1 MAIKLDPV
9 DLMIYADVAQA
20 FEGWLIQN
28 PEDKDEPKGITQ
40 SRVFAKS
47 YLNLYVTFL
56 RMMQFM
62 PKESVEYESTTDEGV
77 KRKYDSVDEIYV
89 DLQKNTSLSN
99 TEKELI
105 EESITKIRDKVK
117 PTLH

>member
-1 MAIKLDPV
+1 MSIKLDPV

-28 PEDKDEPKGITQ
+28 PEDVDEPKGITQ

-77 KRKYDSVDEIYV
+77 KRKYDNVDEIYV
-89 DLQKNTSLSN
+89 DLQQNTSLSN

>member
-47 YLNLYVTFL
+47 YINLYVTFL

-62 PKESVEYESTTDEGV
+62 PKESVEYESTTDDGV
-77 KRKYDSVDEIYV
+77 KRKYDNVYEIYV
-89 DLQKNTSLSN
+89 DLQQSTSLSD

-105 EESITKIRDKVK
+105 ETSIKTIQNKSK